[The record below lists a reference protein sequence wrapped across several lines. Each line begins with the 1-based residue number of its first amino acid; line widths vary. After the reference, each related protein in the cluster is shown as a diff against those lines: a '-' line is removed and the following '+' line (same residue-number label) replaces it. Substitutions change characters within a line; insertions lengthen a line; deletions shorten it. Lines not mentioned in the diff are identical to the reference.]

1 MHFVVAV
8 DFTTSNGDPS
18 DPESL
23 HYYDEERMENPYTMA
38 IRSIGDVF
46 QEYDFGECF

>member
-8 DFTTSNGDPS
+8 DFTVSNGHPES
-18 DPESL
+18 TESL
-23 HYYDEERMENPYTMA
+23 HYFDEERLENPYTMA

-46 QEYDFGECF
+46 QEYDFGKSF